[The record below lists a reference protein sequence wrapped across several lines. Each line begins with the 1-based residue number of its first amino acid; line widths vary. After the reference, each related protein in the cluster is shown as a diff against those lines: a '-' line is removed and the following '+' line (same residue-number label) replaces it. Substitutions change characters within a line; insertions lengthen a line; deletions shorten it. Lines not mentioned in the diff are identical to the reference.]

1 MPGRCPSSVTCG
13 DALRG
18 EGDVMP
24 LAANTQPRDFNPRPP
39 RGGRHVSRI
48 SSDKTQ
54 RFQSTSSA
62 RRTTRQPDI
71 VRQDPEISIHVLR
84 EEDDCFMFVHISK
97 YAYFNPRPPRGGRR
111 SCFRCRRRLFQF
123 QSTSSARRT
132 TIASIAPGKTC
143 PNFNPRPPRG
153 GRRIATGTTSL
164 INFISIHVLREEDDF
179 STGASA
185 VNSAVFQYT
194 SSARRTT
201 RKL

>member
-13 DALRG
+13 DTLRG
-18 EGDVMP
+18 EGDVMT

-62 RRTTRQPDI
+62 RRTTVSCLCISPNMH
-71 VRQDPEISIHVLR
+71 ISIHVLR
-84 EEDDCFMFVHISK
+84 EEDDCNLPR
-97 YAYFNPRPPRGGRR
+97 NPPTTTR
-111 SCFRCRRRLFQF
+111 F

-132 TIASIAPGKTC
+132 TQLFPVQAKALP
-143 PNFNPRPPRG
+143 
-153 GRRIATGTTSL
+153 
-164 INFISIHVLREEDDF
+164 ISIHVLREEDDSLGDIVTCNVLISIHVLREEDDDSF
-179 STGASA
+179 NSTRQ
-185 VNSAVFQYT
+185 NLPKFQST

-201 RKL
+201 HCNGDNLFD